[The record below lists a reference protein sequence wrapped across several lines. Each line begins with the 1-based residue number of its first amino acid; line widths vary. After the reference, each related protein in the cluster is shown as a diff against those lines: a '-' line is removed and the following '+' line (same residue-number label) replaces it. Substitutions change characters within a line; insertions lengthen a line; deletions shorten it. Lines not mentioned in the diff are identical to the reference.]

1 VPISECSAAS
11 GRISHSS
18 GQSENYGALA
28 DAAAKLPLPA
38 NLELKARSNWR
49 ILGKSTARLDTLP
62 KVDGSPQFGNDVLVP
77 EMLVG
82 TIAACPVFDGKL
94 EAVDDKP
101 ALAVKGVKAVV
112 ELPDA
117 VAVVGEGY
125 WPCKKG
131 LEALRPQW
139 NEGPNAT
146 LDSERIAAAL
156 NDGFGNEGAVAEVYG
171 DPAAALQKAAK
182 TVEAIYTLPFL
193 AHATME
199 PINATAWVTT
209 EGCAIWAPT
218 QVPQW
223 AQKVVAKTLGL
234 EPERVKINTT
244 YLGGGF
250 GRKFEIDFIIQAVT
264 VAKSVAKPV
273 KLIMGP
279 RGGHPARLS
288 IGPCQPLGCGPRRC
302 WQNDGLGLQDRRAF
316 DHDSGISARSEKRHR
331 PELGRRCRRVAL
343 RPTEPAY

>member
-62 KVDGSPQFGNDVLVP
+62 KVDGSAQFGIDVLVP

-193 AHATME
+193 AHATIE
-199 PINATAWVTT
+199 PINATA
-209 EGCAIWAPT
+209 G
-218 QVPQW
+218 
-223 AQKVVAKTLGL
+223 
-234 EPERVKINTT
+234 
-244 YLGGGF
+244 
-250 GRKFEIDFIIQAVT
+250 
-264 VAKSVAKPV
+264 
-273 KLIMGP
+273 
-279 RGGHPARLS
+279 
-288 IGPCQPLGCGPRRC
+288 
-302 WQNDGLGLQDRRAF
+302 
-316 DHDSGISARSEKRHR
+316 
-331 PELGRRCRRVAL
+331 
-343 RPTEPAY
+343 